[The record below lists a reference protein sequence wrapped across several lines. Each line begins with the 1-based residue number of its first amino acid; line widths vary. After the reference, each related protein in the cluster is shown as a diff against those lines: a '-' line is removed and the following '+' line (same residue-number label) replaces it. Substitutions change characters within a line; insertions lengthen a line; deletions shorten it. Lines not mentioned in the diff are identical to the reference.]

1 MRCVFREYDVVAR
14 FGGDEFA
21 VMVTD
26 VESIESLSLMVQ
38 RLLASLAQPIGGR
51 QSRVTASVGVALFPT
66 AGQSP
71 VRLLRSADMA
81 MYRAKGNGRN
91 CSVFFEG
98 PVPLSTNPA
107 FSAGDNLPPAGSRE
121 LRAPPL
127 PRDLSTDDESGAS
140 GVQKVAEVV
149 QQRLG

>member
-26 VESIESLSLMVQ
+26 VESVESLSLMVQ

-51 QSRVTASVGVALFPT
+51 ESRVTASVGIALFPT

-71 VRLLRSADMA
+71 ARLLRSADLA

-98 PVPLSTNPA
+98 PVPLSTNPT
-107 FSAGDNLPPAGSRE
+107 FSATDALPAAGSRE
-121 LRAPPL
+121 LRAPRL
-127 PRDLSTDDESGAS
+127 PHDLPSDGEIGVS

-149 QQRLG
+149 RQRLG